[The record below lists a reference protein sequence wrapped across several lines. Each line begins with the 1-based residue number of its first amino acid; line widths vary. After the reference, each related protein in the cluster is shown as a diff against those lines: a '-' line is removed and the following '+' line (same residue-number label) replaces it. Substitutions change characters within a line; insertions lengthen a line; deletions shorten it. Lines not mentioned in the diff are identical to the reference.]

1 MRVEHIGHEVF
12 AFDLF
17 SERQCADLLEQ
28 VDELPISPPNSM
40 NKYGK
45 TLRGRRLTALVA
57 ELVVKHVT
65 PIVRSSYMEIAQ
77 LRLAPLKKH
86 PYAFVVD
93 YSPKT
98 QRSLAWHHDT
108 SDVTLNVCLGRDFAG
123 GDLQFF
129 TRSGDKKFIVKQIV
143 GRAIVHRGSHGH
155 RALPLVA
162 GARTNL
168 ILWCD
173 AKGGRR

>member
-1 MRVEHIGHEVF
+1 MTRVEHIGHEVY

-28 VDELPISPPNSM
+28 VEELPISPPNTM

-45 TLRGRRLTALVA
+45 TLRGRRLTALAA
-57 ELVVKHVT
+57 ELVAKHVT
-65 PIVRSSYMEIAQ
+65 PIVREFYMEIAQ
-77 LRLAPLKKH
+77 LRLAPLKKN

-108 SDVTLNVCLGRDFAG
+108 SDVTLNVCLGREFKG

-129 TRSGDKKFIVKQIV
+129 AGRNRTFTVKQVV

-155 RALPLVA
+155 RALPLTA

-173 AKGGRR
+173 AKAR